1 METILEGAADLD
13 IDQRSP
19 EDKPP
24 TFMKNF
30 SSEARV
36 QPPHHAHEYVQV
48 SDEPSELTVEQ
59 ELAAL
64 EDEVAKRQQ
73 RIAELTQEK
82 VFSADKIAHK
92 AIGDLATTAGG
103 AVVLAKLALEL
114 RQYLPDTQSVA
125 KPTPAPVVPNI
136 KRVTPENLPKP
147 AGKTPRGIKLDGKKI
162 TKGEMVGNVLFQS
175 EEPQHISVILAKL
188 KQLQG
193 WKGEIG
199 DANSALASWSKQGL
213 VTRTHAATWKLTTA
227 GREKVKSNR

>member
-103 AVVLAKLALEL
+103 AA
-114 RQYLPDTQSVA
+114 SF
-125 KPTPAPVVPNI
+125 
-136 KRVTPENLPKP
+136 
-147 AGKTPRGIKLDGKKI
+147 GKTSAGVKAVFAGYSKR
-162 TKGEMVGNVLFQS
+162 S
-175 EEPQHISVILAKL
+175 E
-188 KQLQG
+188 
-193 WKGEIG
+193 
-199 DANSALASWSKQGL
+199 ANSG
-213 VTRTHAATWKLTTA
+213 TRGTEHQAGYARKSAEA
-227 GREKVKSNR
+227 GR